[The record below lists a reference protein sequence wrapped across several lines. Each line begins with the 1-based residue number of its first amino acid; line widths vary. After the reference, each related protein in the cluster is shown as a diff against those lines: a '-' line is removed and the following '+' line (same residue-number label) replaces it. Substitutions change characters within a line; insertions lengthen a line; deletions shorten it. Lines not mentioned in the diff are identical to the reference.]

1 MGRSPGDVNHLPA
14 MTRADS
20 PSTSRRRSAWIASV
34 LCGLCTVG
42 QAQVWALAGPGEPA
56 PAETAGVWIER
67 LQSAATSQS
76 YEGTLVFSAGSV
88 VSSSR
93 VAHYAHDGQAWE
105 QIEALDGRA
114 ARSYRYNDS
123 VVSFW
128 PDKRV
133 VTVGQRDE
141 TWAGPLRTV
150 PHERLQAHYDV
161 RLVGTDLVAGRRVQV
176 LLLSP
181 RDEWRYT
188 RRLWVDAASG
198 LMLRADVLGPRG
210 EVLESSSFS
219 AIEIGVRP
227 QAETVRAAMR
237 RTSGWQVLAMPSVP
251 VRLQSE
257 GWSLGAGLPPG
268 FQLTGCVRKPVVV
281 PATEPRVASE
291 PGAAAAVPGAT
302 SGLQAGPAGGAART
316 ERPAAD
322 TLHAVFSDGLTR
334 VSMFIEPQPAGRPAQ
349 TIATRLG
356 ATHTLVQPLGEQWR
370 LVLMGEVPVSTLR
383 RFAAA
388 LERR

>member
-1 MGRSPGDVNHLPA
+1 
-14 MTRADS
+14 
-20 PSTSRRRSAWIASV
+20 
-34 LCGLCTVG
+34 
-42 QAQVWALAGPGEPA
+42 
-56 PAETAGVWIER
+56 
-67 LQSAATSQS
+67 
-76 YEGTLVFSAGSV
+76 VFSAGSV

-141 TWAGPLRTV
+141 TWASPLRTV

-181 RDEWRYT
+181 RDEWRYA
-188 RRLWVDAASG
+188 RRLWLDAASG
-198 LMLRADVLGPRG
+198 LMLRADVLGARG

-227 QAETVRAAMR
+227 QGENVRTAMR

-257 GWSLGAGLPPG
+257 GWSLGMSLPPG

-281 PATEPRVASE
+281 PATEPRAPSE
-291 PGAAAAVPGAT
+291 PGATAVLAAAT
-302 SGLQAGPAGGAART
+302 SGPHAAGATARA

-334 VSMFIEPQPAGRPAQ
+334 VSMFIEVQPAGRPPQ

-370 LVLMGEVPVSTLR
+370 LVLMGEVPVTTLR

>member
-1 MGRSPGDVNHLPA
+1 MGRRMGAVNLLSVMA
-14 MTRADS
+14 RADS
-20 PSTSRRRSAWIASV
+20 PWAWRRRPAWIASI
-34 LCGLCTVG
+34 LCAVCTVG
-42 QAQVWALAGPGEPA
+42 QAQVWALAGPGEPTA
-56 PAETAGVWIER
+56 VETAGVWIER

-114 ARSYRYNDS
+114 ARSYRNNDT

-141 TWAGPLRTV
+141 TWASPLRTV

-181 RDEWRYT
+181 RDEWRYAQ
-188 RRLWVDAASG
+188 RLWLDTASG
-198 LMLRADVLGPRG
+198 LMLRADVLGLRG

-227 QAETVRAAMR
+227 QVETVRSAMR
-237 RTSGWQVLAMPSVP
+237 RTIGWQVLSMPSVP

-257 GWSLGAGLPPG
+257 GWLLGSALPPG
-268 FQLTGCVRKPVVV
+268 FQLSGCVRKPVVV
-281 PATEPRVASE
+281 SATEPRAASE
-291 PGAAAAVPGAT
+291 AGAAPVVPAAT
-302 SGLQAGPAGGAART
+302 SGLHTGGAARS

-370 LVLMGEVPVSTLR
+370 LVLMGEVPVTTLR
-383 RFAAA
+383 RFAVA

>member
-1 MGRSPGDVNHLPA
+1 MGGSKGAINVLSA
-14 MTRADS
+14 MTRAHD
-20 PSTSRRRSAWIASV
+20 PSASRRRSVWIASV
-34 LCGLCTVG
+34 MCALCTVA
-42 QAQVWALAGPGEPA
+42 QAQVWAVAGPGEPA
-56 PAETAGVWIER
+56 ATENAGVWIER

-114 ARSYRYNDS
+114 ARSYRFNDS

-133 VTVGQRDE
+133 VTIGQRDE
-141 TWAGPLRTV
+141 TWASPLRSV

-181 RDEWRYT
+181 RDEWRYA
-188 RRLWVDAASG
+188 RRLWLDAASG
-198 LMLRADVLGPRG
+198 LMLRADVLGARG

-227 QAETVRAAMR
+227 QAETVRTAMR

-257 GWSLGAGLPPG
+257 GWSLGTGLPPG

-281 PATEPRVASE
+281 PATEPRSPSE
-291 PGAAAAVPGAT
+291 PGAAAVVAAAT
-302 SGLQAGPAGGAART
+302 SGLHAAGATARV

-334 VSMFIEPQPAGRPAQ
+334 VSMFIEVQPAGRPAQ

-370 LVLMGEVPVSTLR
+370 LVLMGEVPVTTLR

>member
-1 MGRSPGDVNHLPA
+1 MGGSKGAINVLSA
-14 MTRADS
+14 MTRADD
-20 PSTSRRRSAWIASV
+20 PSASRRRSAWIASV
-34 LCGLCTVG
+34 MCALCTVA
-42 QAQVWALAGPGEPA
+42 QAQVWAVAGPGEPA
-56 PAETAGVWIER
+56 ATENAGVWIER

-133 VTVGQRDE
+133 VTIGQRDE
-141 TWAGPLRTV
+141 TWASPLRSV

-181 RDEWRYT
+181 RDEWRYA
-188 RRLWVDAASG
+188 RRLWLDAASG
-198 LMLRADVLGPRG
+198 LMLRADVLGARG

-227 QAETVRAAMR
+227 QAETVRTAMR

-257 GWSLGAGLPPG
+257 GWSLGTGLPPG
-268 FQLTGCVRKPVVV
+268 FQLTGCVRKPVV
-281 PATEPRVASE
+281 
-291 PGAAAAVPGAT
+291 
-302 SGLQAGPAGGAART
+302 
-316 ERPAAD
+316 AD

-334 VSMFIEPQPAGRPAQ
+334 VSMFIEVQPAGRPAQ

-370 LVLMGEVPVSTLR
+370 LVLMGEVPVTTLR
-383 RFAAA
+383 RFASA

>member
-1 MGRSPGDVNHLPA
+1 MCA
-14 MTRADS
+14 
-20 PSTSRRRSAWIASV
+20 
-34 LCGLCTVG
+34 LCTVA
-42 QAQVWALAGPGEPA
+42 QAQVWAVAGPGEPA
-56 PAETAGVWIER
+56 ATETAGVWIER

-133 VTVGQRDE
+133 VTIGQRDE
-141 TWAGPLRTV
+141 TWASPLRSV

-181 RDEWRYT
+181 RDEWRYA
-188 RRLWVDAASG
+188 RRLWLDAASG
-198 LMLRADVLGPRG
+198 LMLRADVLGARG

-227 QAETVRAAMR
+227 QAETVRTAMR

-257 GWSLGAGLPPG
+257 GWSLGTGLPPG

-281 PATEPRVASE
+281 PATEPRSPSE
-291 PGAAAAVPGAT
+291 PGAAAVVAAAT
-302 SGLQAGPAGGAART
+302 SGLHAAGATARA

-334 VSMFIEPQPAGRPAQ
+334 VSMFIEVQPAGRPAQ

-370 LVLMGEVPVSTLR
+370 LVLMGEVPVTTLR
-383 RFAAA
+383 RFASA